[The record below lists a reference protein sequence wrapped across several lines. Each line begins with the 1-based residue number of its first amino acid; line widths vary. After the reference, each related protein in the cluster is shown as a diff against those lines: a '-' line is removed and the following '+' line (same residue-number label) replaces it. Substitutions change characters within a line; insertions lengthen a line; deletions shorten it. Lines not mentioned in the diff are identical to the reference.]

1 MVDKNEKEK
10 TNVVVRYANGPI
22 LAIGNDASSDVQ
34 AAANFISDFARK
46 KSSPIGVM
54 VDSPAIVT
62 SDPTD
67 GSGRVILISPHVEDG
82 EPCTKGHFRN
92 LFRWASKKK
101 YDREST
107 DDDRGKWWRLL
118 VRQDRKRYPPRM
130 KDYGY
135 PDGLNQLDQLA
146 KEYKVRTTEKTT
158 KTTEKTKRTG
168 ETKNESTGRKMKTK
182 RINKLLPLTKT
193 TTTSKFTPKPPTNNR
208 KNASIRPQPCY
219 KDGYS
224 MLLSPT
230 SKVAHPF
237 VEFIGGPIFL
247 TAPHGLKLAGPRRK
261 HLREKHTTEIVLLLS
276 KAIGKITGRP
286 ASFCVWNYKTGK
298 FTLLNMYFF
307 RKVYYLLTS
316 LFIIIF
322 FYSQTARKMDKKNL
336 DPNFLYQSEW
346 SKSPFSTA
354 LLKFK
359 SKFRDRRIPCFHVDF
374 HGKNDRKKNKKTHN
388 IDIGIQPFLEHPTEA
403 VGWSLN
409 EVIDLRTVAK
419 EAINTNLGKLV
430 IRGKR
435 CCANED
441 PR

>member
-1 MVDKNEKEK
+1 MVDKNEKDK

-146 KEYKVRTTEKTT
+146 KEYKVRTTKTTT

-182 RINKLLPLTKT
+182 RINKLIPLTKT

-237 VEFIGGPIFL
+237 VEFIGGEILL

-261 HLREKHTTEIVLLLS
+261 HLREKHTSEIVLLLS

-316 LFIIIF
+316 LFIISF
-322 FYSQTARKMDKKNL
+322 FIHKQQEKWIKRISTQTFYIKVNGLNL
-336 DPNFLYQSEW
+336 RFQ
-346 SKSPFSTA
+346 
-354 LLKFK
+354 
-359 SKFRDRRIPCFHVDF
+359 
-374 HGKNDRKKNKKTHN
+374 
-388 IDIGIQPFLEHPTEA
+388 
-403 VGWSLN
+403 
-409 EVIDLRTVAK
+409 LR
-419 EAINTNLGKLV
+419 
-430 IRGKR
+430 
-435 CCANED
+435 C
-441 PR
+441 

>member
-1 MVDKNEKEK
+1 
-10 TNVVVRYANGPI
+10 
-22 LAIGNDASSDVQ
+22 
-34 AAANFISDFARK
+34 
-46 KSSPIGVM
+46 
-54 VDSPAIVT
+54 
-62 SDPTD
+62 
-67 GSGRVILISPHVEDG
+67 
-82 EPCTKGHFRN
+82 
-92 LFRWASKKK
+92 
-101 YDREST
+101 
-107 DDDRGKWWRLL
+107 
-118 VRQDRKRYPPRM
+118 M
-130 KDYGY
+130 KDFSY

-146 KEYKVRTTEKTT
+146 KEYKVRTTKTTT
-158 KTTEKTKRTG
+158 KTAETTKRTG
-168 ETKNESTGRKMKTK
+168 ETKSRSTGRKMKTK

-208 KNASIRPQPCY
+208 TNASIRPQPCY

-237 VEFIGGPIFL
+237 VEFIGGNILL

-388 IDIGIQPFLEHPTEA
+388 IDIGIQPFLEHSTEA

-419 EAINTNLGKLV
+419 EAINANLGKLV